1 MVPVTKTRVY
11 ARMFPVL
18 KSGVCSKRV
27 PKIVPVEKSRVCSK
41 RVTKMV
47 PVVKSRVCSKKVPK
61 MARFEIMGL
70 Y

>member
-27 PKIVPVEKSRVCSK
+27 PKIVPVEKSRV
-41 RVTKMV
+41 V
-47 PVVKSRVCSKKVPK
+47 PR
-61 MARFEIMGL
+61 E
-70 Y
+70 